1 MRTKIIYIWQL
12 HIRQRLCLFNSKKKP
27 LLQIQSIQLALVQWS
42 LRQRYKN
49 HAIIKKCLKY
59 TFYFIFLLY
68 LAVCATWRFKP
79 SCLQKKLKWRM
90 IKLIKELKQGLNMT
104 NIINKISNWQD
115 TRTPWIIMVIISA
128 GLVVT
133 SHSFFQN
140 YLYMRPCE

>member
-1 MRTKIIYIWQL
+1 
-12 HIRQRLCLFNSKKKP
+12 
-27 LLQIQSIQLALVQWS
+27 
-42 LRQRYKN
+42 
-49 HAIIKKCLKY
+49 
-59 TFYFIFLLY
+59 
-68 LAVCATWRFKP
+68 
-79 SCLQKKLKWRM
+79 M

-140 YLYMRPCE
+140 YLYMRPCEQCVYIRFVFYV